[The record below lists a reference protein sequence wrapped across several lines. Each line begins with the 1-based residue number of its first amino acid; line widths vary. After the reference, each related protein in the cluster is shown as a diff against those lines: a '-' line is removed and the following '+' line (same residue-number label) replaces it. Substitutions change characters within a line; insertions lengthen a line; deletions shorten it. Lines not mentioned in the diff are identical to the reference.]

1 MFYKGIKGFK
11 KGFSCYG
18 KPDLGVNW
26 GGVFSNGLWVI
37 SESKSM
43 RAEGEA
49 TFSALVNAAVDGI
62 LVINQKGIIR
72 QANPAVTKIF
82 GYRSDELL
90 GNNLNM
96 LMPAGMRL
104 EHDGHLSRHMATGE
118 ARIIGIGREV
128 YGLHK
133 NGAKFPLYLSVGRA
147 DGEDE
152 TLFVGILRDLTD
164 EKQKEKELFHAEQE
178 IRQLISRLA
187 HVSRVST
194 MGEMAA
200 GIAHEINQ
208 PLTAIASYAQ
218 TCRRLLGKEEVNLD
232 QLDRA
237 LEKINQ
243 QALRA
248 GDIIRNMRQW
258 VKQHDIKRE
267 SICCNTLILDIKDIA
282 ELDEKALEV
291 KLHMQLGED
300 LPQVIADTVQIQQ
313 VVLNL
318 IRNAMESMVDL
329 PVDRRNLGVCV
340 RSELADEAR
349 IKVTVIDHGPGIPE
363 GIRNELFT
371 PFFTTKAQGTG
382 LGLAI
387 CHSIIAAHGGE
398 LRLEPSQEDQGAV
411 FSFTLPTSVEGI
423 A

>member
-1 MFYKGIKGFK
+1 MK
-11 KGFSCYG
+11 
-18 KPDLGVNW
+18 V
-26 GGVFSNGLWVI
+26 
-37 SESKSM
+37 
-43 RAEGEA
+43 EGEA
-49 TFSALVNAAVDGI
+49 TFLALVNAAADGI
-62 LVINQKGIIR
+62 LVINQFGIIR
-72 QANPAVTKIF
+72 QANPAITKIF
-82 GYRSDELL
+82 GYRADELL
-90 GNNLNM
+90 GQNLNM
-96 LMPAGMRL
+96 LMPNPMRQ
-104 EHDGHLSRHMATGE
+104 EHDQYLAKHMSTGV
-118 ARIIGIGREV
+118 ASIIGIGREV
-128 YGLHK
+128 VGLHK
-133 NGAKFPLYLSVGRA
+133 NGAEFPLYLSVGRA

-164 EKQKEKELFHAEQE
+164 EKQKERELFEAEKE

-218 TCRRLLGKEEVNLD
+218 TCRRLLGKEAVNME

-248 GDIIRNMRQW
+248 GDIIRNMREW
-258 VKQHDIKRE
+258 VKQHDVKRDL
-267 SICCNTLILDIKDIA
+267 ICCNTLIMDIKDIA

-291 KLHMQLGED
+291 KLHLD
-300 LPQVIADTVQIQQ
+300 LMDNLPFVVADTVQIQQ

-318 IRNAMESMVDL
+318 IRNAMESMADL
-329 PVDRRNLGVCV
+329 PIDKRNLGVCV
-340 RSELADEAR
+340 RSELADQSR
-349 IKVTVIDHGPGIPE
+349 IKVTVNDHGPGISE
-363 GIRNELFT
+363 SIQGDLFT

-387 CHSIIAAHGGE
+387 CHSIIGAHGGE
-398 LRLEPSQEDQGAV
+398 LCLESSAEDQGAV
-411 FSFTLPTSVEGI
+411 FSFTLPTSVEGM